1 MAFALRRRA
10 LAVVALTGFA
20 AAACSATTE
29 DRQRTAPTG
38 DRATTSPAP
47 GPDLEPEE
55 FRHPLISL
63 RASVIERKYASAL
76 PLFRY
81 DRSAPLRI
89 RKEDRSDASFDYVH
103 SEISYESPL
112 GGRVPASLLI
122 PRGRGPFP
130 ALVIQHG
137 MPGTRSDVMTEARQY
152 AAAGVVTISID
163 APFARRG
170 RAGLAEPI
178 TFTTRDRRDQIQLIV
193 DLQRAVDL
201 LLERDDVDA
210 NRIAYMGISYGA
222 AMGGLLA
229 GVETRI
235 SAYVLAVGDGGIVEH
250 FTGPD
255 DGHAV
260 LSFLE
265 PARRR
270 TWLRAMEPIE
280 PIYFIGRAKPA
291 DLLLQ
296 SALYDDAV
304 WEADAIRYQR
314 LASEPKE
321 VRWYASGHFLPD
333 EARCDAATWLR
344 ARLAFG
350 SAALAPCPD

>member
-1 MAFALRRRA
+1 MAIASSRCA
-10 LAVVALTGFA
+10 LAVVALTVFTA
-20 AAACSATTE
+20 ASCSTTSE
-29 DRQRTAPTG
+29 TEPDAEPVA
-38 DRATTSPAP
+38 RATTSPAVT
-47 GPDLEPEE
+47 PDLEPAE
-55 FRHPLISL
+55 FHHPIISV
-63 RASVIERKYASAL
+63 REPVIERKYEAAL

-89 RKEDRSDASFDYVH
+89 RKESGSEASSDYVH
-103 SEISYESPL
+103 HEISYESPL
-112 GGRVPASLLI
+112 GGRVPASLLV
-122 PRGRGPFP
+122 PRGLGPFP

-137 MPGTRSDVMTEARQY
+137 MPGTRSDVITEARLY
-152 AAAGVVTISID
+152 AAGGVVTISID

-178 TFTTRDRRDQIQLIV
+178 TFTTQDRREQIQLIV

-201 LLERDDVDA
+201 LLARNDVDPR
-210 NRIAYMGISYGA
+210 RIAYMGISYGA

-229 GVETRI
+229 GIETRI

-250 FTGPD
+250 FTGPE
-255 DGHAV
+255 DGHAPLTF
-260 LSFLE
+260 LS

-280 PIYFIGRAKPA
+280 PIYFIGHAAPA

-296 SALYDDAV
+296 SADFDEAV
-304 WEADAIRYQR
+304 SEADALRYQE

-333 EARCDAATWLR
+333 EARCDAAIWLR
-344 ARLAFG
+344 TRLAFG
-350 SAALAPCPD
+350 SSALAPCPE